1 MIDVGVLRI
10 RKGRPGVGRRIAAL
24 FGGEE
29 HEVTCGHR
37 PAHKIANG
45 AIIINY
51 GRSERPIWWRDDLGI
66 LNHWSAV
73 ATSADKV
80 EAFKE
85 LDRAY
90 VPTLEWTTDSAKAMT
105 WCLETRASR
114 VFARTLINGQKG
126 KGIVIMGDGEGFIQA
141 PLYTK
146 EYTKKHEF
154 RVFVA
159 GGEVIDLVQK
169 KKMSAEAFA
178 KKGRFDEID
187 MDLRN
192 YRRGWVFAHEDLN
205 LGPRGRAYMEHVALE
220 AIDAVGLDYGAVDIL
235 YKNHEDMVVCETN
248 SAPAMRGKTTW
259 SAFRDYFLAQAA

>member
-24 FGGEE
+24 FGGEDNE
-29 HEVTCGHR
+29 LTCNNKSKQGLL
-37 PAHKIANG
+37 NG
-45 AIIINY
+45 ALVINY
-51 GRSERPIWWRDDLGI
+51 GRGDKPIWWREDLRI
-66 LNHWSAV
+66 LNHWDAVKVSAN
-73 ATSADKV
+73 KV
-80 EAFKE
+80 LTFQH
-85 LDRAY
+85 LDFLN
-90 VPTLEWTTDSAKAMT
+90 VPTLEWSDMADDAFI
-105 WCLETRASR
+105 WLDEGER
-114 VFARTLINGQKG
+114 VFARTTVNGQKG
-126 KGIVIMGDGEGFIQA
+126 KGIVVLANPHGIVDA

-146 EYTKKHEF
+146 AYEKKHEF

-192 YRRGWVFAHEDLN
+192 YRRGWVFAHEGLN
-205 LGPRGRAYMEHVALE
+205 LGTKGQRYIKAL
-220 AIDAVGLDYGAVDIL
+220 AISAMDAVGLDYGAVDIL
-235 YKNHEDMVVCETN
+235 YKSYDDMVVCETN

-259 SAFRDYFLAQAA
+259 SAFRDYFLAQAE